1 MFLGYLHKQSDQNMK
16 SISAL
21 AIVSIIAILL
31 AIGLI
36 YIIVKPPSFLK
47 TTTTSY
53 IPTTEIVSTTITET
67 TFIPTTFTFTTTY
80 TLIST
85 YQTPPTTITR
95 TITETITYT
104 YVPEEKI
111 EITYVVFSNLISD
124 APIKPIYIEFDIIN
138 KEYSS
143 LYIDPNRYVKIQGKG
158 LLKDHPDYSDEF
170 WTRWRMEGE
179 IQRKPFIL
187 AGSPHNPPKADFCG
201 VFYYPDYFN
210 PKEIKKG
217 QIYTISFD
225 YKVVYLNGTISNWKT
240 FSFNVTYTGVEQN
253 P

>member
-1 MFLGYLHKQSDQNMK
+1 MK
-16 SISAL
+16 EKISL
-21 AIVSIIAILL
+21 ISTIILSILL
-31 AIGLI
+31 LASLYYGFFI
-36 YIIVKPPSFLK
+36 KPK
-47 TTTTSY
+47 EITYTSY

-67 TFIPTTFTFTTTY
+67 TFIPTTFTTTY
-80 TLIST
+80 IYTTT

-95 TITETITYT
+95 TVTETITYT

-111 EITYVVFSNLISD
+111 EVVDSAFHNFISD
-124 APIKPIYIEFDIIN
+124 APIKPIYIRFSIIN

-170 WTRWRMEGE
+170 WTCWEVEGE

-187 AGSPHNPPKADFCG
+187 AGSPYNPPKADFSG
-201 VFYYPDYFN
+201 SLAYPDYFN

-217 QIYTISFD
+217 QICTISFD

-240 FSFNVTYTGVEQN
+240 FSFNVTYTGVEQD